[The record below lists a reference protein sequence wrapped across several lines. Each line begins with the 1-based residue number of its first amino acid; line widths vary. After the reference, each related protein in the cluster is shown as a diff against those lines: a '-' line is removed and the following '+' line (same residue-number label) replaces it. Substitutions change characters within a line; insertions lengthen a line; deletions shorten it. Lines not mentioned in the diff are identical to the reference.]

1 MKFCRPILSLGFAA
15 LVFVSGSS
23 FMVGLHFCGG
33 KVQNIALFSKA
44 DGCDRE
50 KQLPPCHKH
59 ETPPCCQDETVVHQG
74 QDFKNTITEI
84 SFSTPLIAELSA
96 PVLISEI
103 ISSNTSSSSYT
114 YYDPPCRTRDLVVSL
129 QVFLI

>member
-1 MKFCRPILSLGFAA
+1 MSLGFAA

-33 KVQNIALFSKA
+33 EVQNIALFSKA
-44 DGCDRE
+44 DGCDKE

-59 ETPPCCQDETVVHQG
+59 ETPPCCQDETVIHEG
-74 QDFKNTITEI
+74 QDFKNSVTQI
-84 SFSTPLIAELSA
+84 SFSAPLIAEISA
-96 PVLISEI
+96 PVLVSEI
-103 ISSNTSSSSYT
+103 ISSNTSSSNYP
-114 YYDPPCRTRDLVVSL
+114 YYDPPYRTRDLVVSL